1 MTFTFLFAALYVRI
15 IRASLLETA
24 SEDYVRTARAKGA
37 PARRVVVRHILR
49 NSLLPVVTMLGMDV
63 AYVLGTVLFVE
74 RVFNLHGLG
83 VELLDAVRA
92 GDVPVVV
99 GVIVCVTLVV
109 IVANFIVDIAY
120 AWLDPRI
127 RLG

>member
-1 MTFTFLFAALYVRI
+1 
-15 IRASLLETA
+15 
-24 SEDYVRTARAKGA
+24 
-37 PARRVVVRHILR
+37 
-49 NSLLPVVTMLGMDV
+49 
-63 AYVLGTVLFVE
+63 VLFVE